1 MYPFNILIVKKE
13 QEYYYR
19 VVYQNNRTIDIT
31 IDEVQ
36 IVCSALPEF
45 AMWEDHGTL
54 YLRGHDKDRDH
65 FISTRVSRTA
75 KEFLMS
81 INDKLKLLL

>member
-1 MYPFNILIVKKE
+1 MYPFKLLIVKKE

-19 VVYQNNRTIDIT
+19 VVYQNNRSIDIT
-31 IDEVQ
+31 VDQVQ

-45 AMWEDHGTL
+45 GMWEDHGTL
-54 YLRGHDKDRDH
+54 YLRGHDTDRDH
-65 FISTRVSRTA
+65 FISTRVSKTP

>member
-19 VVYQNNRTIDIT
+19 VVYQNNRSIDIT
-31 IDEVQ
+31 VDQVQ

-45 AMWEDHGTL
+45 AMWDDHGTL
-54 YLRGHDKDRDH
+54 YLRGHDTDRDH
-65 FISTRVSRTA
+65 FISTRVSKTA